1 MFSIHKLLHLAA
13 AVLLFAVSSGPLSA
27 QPKAATPPVAG
38 PVFHYDPRVEGW
50 VTSSGY
56 DMPAVVQRYSTD
68 LETLEH
74 YYQRHGSSERLAAE
88 DQFADT
94 WFAVLDPIAFES
106 LSVDGRVDYLLLRA
120 SLQRGRQERVNLRKR
135 EAEMAPLVPFAPTI
149 RSLDDD
155 LRRFVFIDGQD
166 AASQIAAINKQ
177 IEKLTA
183 DINAGT
189 LKASVPAARRAGRTT
204 LALRKTL
211 KGWFDFYNGYDPVF
225 TWWAGEPWKRA
236 DAALEAYAALANEKL
251 AGIKATD
258 KDTIVGDPVG
268 RDALVAALSAEMIPY
283 TPEELI
289 AIARKEL
296 AWCQAEMISNARELG
311 YGDDWKKALEHV
323 KNDYVKPGQQPAL
336 VRDLSNEAVAFVAQR
351 NLVTVPEAAQHS
363 WLMIMM
369 SPERQR
375 INPFFTGG
383 DVMSVSYPTAEMTEE
398 QKLMSMR
405 GNNIHF
411 ARATVFH
418 ELIPGHYLQQ
428 YMSDRYRRW
437 RGVFDTPFWV
447 EGWAFYWEMAL
458 WDLDFPRSPEDRI
471 GMLFWRMHRAARVI
485 FSLSFHLGQMTAP
498 QAVDFLV
505 NDIGHERDNAMA
517 EVRRSFEDE
526 YYGPLYQCA
535 YEIGALQFRA
545 LHAQLVGSGKM
556 TDRQFHDGVLKLNS
570 IPVEMIRASLLGQKP
585 AKDFQP
591 GWKFYDGVPAG
602 KHLAG
607 NTTADGQTAGK

>member
-1 MFSIHKLLHLAA
+1 MSNTHQKLRLTAVALILAVA
-13 AVLLFAVSSGPLSA
+13 SVHVSA
-27 QPKAATPPVAG
+27 QTKPAPPSATG
-38 PVFHYDPRVEGW
+38 PVFHYDPRTEGW
-50 VTSSGY
+50 ITPTGY

-68 LETLEH
+68 LDTLEH

-94 WFAVLDPIAFES
+94 WFAVLDPIPFES

-120 SLQRGRQERVNLRKR
+120 SLQHGRQERVNLRKR
-135 EAEMAPLVPFAPTI
+135 EAEMAPLVPFAPAI

-155 LRRFVFIDGQD
+155 LRRLVFIDGQS
-166 AASQIAAINKQ
+166 AASQIAAITKQ

-236 DAALEAYAALANEKL
+236 DAALEAYAALVNEKL
-251 AGIKATD
+251 AGIKASD

-296 AWCQAEMISNARELG
+296 AWCQAEMVANSRELG

-323 KNDYVKPGQQPAL
+323 KNDYMKPGQQPAL
-336 VRDLSNEAVAFVAQR
+336 VRDLSNEAVSFVTQR

-428 YMSDRYRRW
+428 YMGDRYRRW

-526 YYGPLYQCA
+526 SYGPLYQCA

-570 IPVEMIRASLLGQKP
+570 IPVEMIRASLLNQKP
-585 AKDFQP
+585 TKDFQP
-591 GWKFYDGVPAG
+591 GWKFYDEVPVG
-602 KHLAG
+602 KHL
-607 NTTADGQTAGK
+607 TGKQAAATR

>member
-1 MFSIHKLLHLAA
+1 MSNTIKKLSLTAVALVLA
-13 AVLLFAVSSGPLSA
+13 FASVHVSA
-27 QPKAATPPVAG
+27 QTKPAPPTATG
-38 PVFHYDPRVEGW
+38 PVFHYVPQTEGW
-50 VTSSGY
+50 ITPTGY

-68 LETLEH
+68 LDTLEH
-74 YYQRHGSSERLAAE
+74 YYQHHGSSERLAAE

-94 WFAVLDPIAFES
+94 WFAVLDPIPFES
-106 LSVDGRVDYLLLRA
+106 LSVDARVDYLLLRA
-120 SLQRGRQERVNLRKR
+120 SLQRGRPERVNLRKR
-135 EAEMAPLVPFAPTI
+135 EAEMAPLVPFAAAI

-155 LRRFVFIDGQD
+155 LRRLVFIDGQD
-166 AASQIAAINKQ
+166 AASQIAAITKQ

-189 LKASVPAARRAGRTT
+189 LKASVPSARRAGRTT

-225 TWWAGEPWKRA
+225 TWWASEPWIRA
-236 DAALEAYAALANEKL
+236 DAALEAYAVLVNEKL

-268 RDALVAALSAEMIPY
+268 RDALVAALSAVMIPY
-283 TPEELI
+283 TPEELV

-296 AWCQAEMISNARELG
+296 AWCQAEMVANSRELG

-336 VRDLSNEAVAFVAQR
+336 VRDLSNEAVSFVTQR

-383 DVMSVSYPTAEMTEE
+383 DVMSVSYPTADMTEE

-428 YMSDRYRRW
+428 YMGDRYRRW

-526 YYGPLYQCA
+526 SYGPLYQCA

-570 IPVEMIRASLLGQKP
+570 IPVEMIQASLLGQKP
-585 AKDFQP
+585 TKDFQP
-591 GWKFYDGVPAG
+591 GWKFYDQVPVG
-602 KHLAG
+602 KHL
-607 NTTADGQTAGK
+607 TGKQAAARSGE

>member
-1 MFSIHKLLHLAA
+1 MSNIHKKLRLAA
-13 AVLLFAVSSGPLSA
+13 LAFAVSIGSASA
-27 QPKAATPPVAG
+27 QPKPAPPATAG
-38 PVFHYDPRVEGW
+38 PVFQYEPRAEGW
-50 VTSSGY
+50 ITPDGY
-56 DMPAVVQRYSTD
+56 DMPVVVQRYSTD
-68 LETLEH
+68 LNTLEH

-94 WFAVLDPIAFES
+94 WLAVLDPIPFES
-106 LSVDGRVDYLLLRA
+106 LSVDARVDYLLLRA
-120 SLQRGRQERVNLRKR
+120 RLQRGRQERANTRKR
-135 EAEMAPLVPFAPTI
+135 EAEMAPLVPFAAAI

-155 LRRFVFIDGQD
+155 LRRFMFIDGQS
-166 AASQIAAINKQ
+166 AASQIAAITKQ

-183 DINAGT
+183 DINGGT

-236 DAALEAYAALANEKL
+236 DAALEAYAALVNEKL

-268 RDALVAALSAEMIPY
+268 REALTAALTAEMIPY

-296 AWCQAEMISNARELG
+296 AWCQTEMAANARELG

-336 VRDLSNEAVAFVAQR
+336 IRDLSNEAVAFVTQR
-351 NLVTVPEAAQHS
+351 NLVTVPAAAEHS
-363 WLMIMM
+363 WRMIMM

-383 DVMSVSYPTAEMTEE
+383 DVMSVSYPTADMTEE

-418 ELIPGHYLQQ
+418 ELIPGHYLQE

-526 YYGPLYQCA
+526 SYGPLYQCA
-535 YEIGALQFRA
+535 YEIGALQFRG

-570 IPVEMIRASLLGQKP
+570 IPVEMIRASLLNQKP
-585 AKDFQP
+585 TKHFQP
-591 GWKFYDGVPAG
+591 GWRFYDEVPVG
-602 KHLAG
+602 KHLTG
-607 NTTADGQTAGK
+607 KQTADTR